1 MRGPNRR
8 PAALPST
15 QLPMTAT
22 PPPLSAFTQAE
33 RRLIRRLRTPNAVQH
48 FLNNLPYNTEPR
60 GETLRS
66 FREVVRHRRAH
77 CAEAALFAATIL
89 EQHGYPPLLL
99 SIESADLLDHVIF
112 LYRQRGRW
120 GTIARSRDPGLH
132 GRKPA
137 FRSVRALA
145 ASYIDE
151 YVDATGCVE
160 AFASIDL
167 RSLGRVDWRFSKK
180 NLWAI
185 ERALTDMPHQRIK
198 VSRRRLENMRARYL
212 AYREANGGK
221 KPLFYRT
228 RKYWSE
234 TPREFL

>member
-1 MRGPNRR
+1 
-8 PAALPST
+8 
-15 QLPMTAT
+15 MTLS
-22 PPPLSAFTQAE
+22 PPPLSAFTPAE
-33 RRLIRRLRTPNAVQH
+33 RRLIRRLRTPGDVQR
-48 FLNNLPYNTEPR
+48 FLNKLPYNAETH

-66 FREVVRHRRAH
+66 FRQVVRHHKAH

-99 SIESADLLDHVIF
+99 SIESKDLLDHVIF
-112 LYRQRGRW
+112 LYRRRGRW

-145 ASYIDE
+145 SSYIDE

-160 AFASIDL
+160 AFASVDL
-167 RSLGRVDWRFSKK
+167 RVLLKVDWRFSKK

-185 ERALTDMPHQRIK
+185 ERVLTETPHKRIK
-198 VSRRRLENMRARYL
+198 VSRKRLRAMRARYL
-212 AYREANGGK
+212 AYRKANNGK

>member
-1 MRGPNRR
+1 
-8 PAALPST
+8 
-15 QLPMTAT
+15 MTAST
-22 PPPLSAFTQAE
+22 PPPPLSAFTPAE
-33 RRLIRRLRTPNAVQH
+33 RRLIRRLRTPGAVQRY
-48 FLNNLPYNTEPR
+48 LNNLPYNTESH

-77 CAEAALFAATIL
+77 CAEAALFAATVL

-132 GRKPA
+132 GRKTA
-137 FRSVRALA
+137 FRSVRALT
-145 ASYIDE
+145 ASYVDE

-160 AFASIDL
+160 GFASLDL
-167 RSLGRVDWRFSKK
+167 RTLGRIDWRFSKK

-185 ERALTDMPHQRIK
+185 ERALTDMPHRRIK
-198 VSRRRLENMRARYL
+198 VSRKRLRNMRARYL
-212 AYREANGGK
+212 AYRAANDGK